1 MTVDQIKQMLGG
13 KFEILL
19 SEALN
24 DEGSPYHREMRAGAD
39 ILIFYGFNNFIR

>member
-13 KFEILL
+13 KFEIL

-24 DEGSPYHREMRAGAD
+24 DEGSPYRREMRAGAD
-39 ILIFYGFNNFIR
+39 ILIFYAFNNFIR